1 MRVTDRQQFELAL
14 VNEAQERCYDVSSSK
29 GFHST
34 DTFHDAVWGVLERH
48 DEYNDN
54 DSIPSPETNQVVE
67 MIIDGLAGEW
77 EQMQHAKRLLL
88 IVGELIEAFEEIRAG
103 HAPTEV
109 YEKDGKPEGVP
120 VELADVQIRLWDLA
134 QTMGISLQTEVQR
147 KEAFN
152 RTREFMHG
160 KQF

>member
-1 MRVTDRQQFELAL
+1 MTQTYPAL
-14 VNEAQERCYDVSSSK
+14 ERSTVNEVQQRCYDVSKSK
-29 GFHST
+29 GFHNT
-34 DTFHDAVWGVLERH
+34 DTLRDAVNAVLAA
-48 DEYNDN
+48 DEGYNDN
-54 DSIPSPETNQVVE
+54 DSYPSPETNEVVD
-67 MIIDGLAGEW
+67 IIVRGLEKDW

-88 IVGELIEAFEEIRAG
+88 IVGEISEAFEELRAG

-134 QTMGISLQTEVQR
+134 QTMGFSLQDSVQR
-147 KEAFN
+147 KEDFN
-152 RTREFMHG
+152 RTREYMHG

>member
-1 MRVTDRQQFELAL
+1 MSITKESMSQELQTIDNAQQ
-14 VNEAQERCYDVSSSK
+14 RCYDVSASK
-29 GFHST
+29 GFHAT
-34 DTFHDAVWGVLERH
+34 DSFRDAVNAVLAADDH
-48 DEYNDN
+48 HEY
-54 DSIPSPETNQVVE
+54 PSPETNEVVE
-67 MIIDGLAGEW
+67 IIIWGLEKDW

-109 YEKDGKPEGVP
+109 YEKNGKPEGVP

-160 KQF
+160 KLF